1 MPVHSESLKPMT
13 NSSSAIERRSAS
25 SRRPRRGGATALI
38 RERAFGFAW
47 PAASRAAAS
56 LSRIT

>member
-13 NSSSAIERRSAS
+13 NSSSAIESEQRLERRGRRS
-25 SRRPRRGGATALI
+25 RRHAHPG
-38 RERAFGFAW
+38 RAFGLAC

-56 LSRIT
+56 LSRMT

>member
-13 NSSSAIERRSAS
+13 NSSSAIERSSAS
-25 SRRPRRGGATALI
+25 RPSAGGRRDRHPD
-38 RERAFGFAW
+38 RAFGFAW

-56 LSRIT
+56 LSRMT